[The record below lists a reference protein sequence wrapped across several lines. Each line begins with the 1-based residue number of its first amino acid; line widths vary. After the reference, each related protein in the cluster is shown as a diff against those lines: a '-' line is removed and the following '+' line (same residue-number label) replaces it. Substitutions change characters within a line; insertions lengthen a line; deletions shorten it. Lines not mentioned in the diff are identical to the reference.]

1 MTRRLIPFLLP
12 GILATLIL
20 TVIPLFY
27 TVYLSFNDYDVL
39 TPPVFIG
46 LQNYSRL
53 FGDSRWASM
62 FALTLI
68 YALLA
73 ALMSMLVG
81 VFAAWVFKHDSLP
94 LVRTLRTAF
103 AAPLLFAPV
112 AAGAIA
118 SLFFNPNIGG
128 LRTELLV
135 DPNQTLWALLIVD
148 TWRWAPLTCLVVIV
162 LINQMPNAEGS
173 FRAVLARLIV
183 PLSILFLFRLIE
195 GFKLFDLIA
204 IMTGGGPLSS
214 TTNLTFYTYQMS
226 VQRLDVGYG
235 AAVAV
240 VLLLLTLPPLWG
252 MWWLARRR
260 ERVA

>member
-1 MTRRLIPFLLP
+1 MTRRLFPFLLP
-12 GILATLIL
+12 GILATLIF

-27 TVYLSFNDYDVL
+27 TLYLSFTDYDVL
-39 TPPVFIG
+39 TPPVFVELRNYNRL
-46 LQNYSRL
+46 LQ
-53 FGDSRWASM
+53 DSRWGNM
-62 FALTLI
+62 FAFTLI
-68 YALLA
+68 YAVLA

-94 LVRTLRTAF
+94 LVRMLRTAF

-118 SLFFNPNIGG
+118 SLFFNGNIGG
-128 LRTELLV
+128 LPTEFLF
-135 DPNQTLWALLIVD
+135 DPALASWGILIVD

-162 LINQMPNAEGS
+162 LLKQMPNAEGS
-173 FRAVLARLIV
+173 FRTLLARLSV

-195 GFKLFDLIA
+195 GFKVFDLIA
-204 IMTGGGPLSS
+204 IMTGGGPVSS
-214 TTNLTFYTYQMS
+214 TTNLAFYTYQMS
-226 VQRLDVGYG
+226 IQRLEIGYG

-252 MWWLARRR
+252 MWWLARRLER
-260 ERVA
+260 EA

>member
-118 SLFFNPNIGG
+118 SL
-128 LRTELLV
+128 
-135 DPNQTLWALLIVD
+135 WALLIVD

-173 FRAVLARLIV
+173 FRVVLARLIV